1 MGFFSSAMNAVKERR
16 KEDREEINSP
26 AWIEGARGRLIP
38 CTITNISKGGA
49 QLNLDQHIILPRQ
62 FFLWMT
68 KDGKTKRECGAVW
81 RKPDHLGVRFLDRA

>member
-1 MGFFSSAMNAVKERR
+1 MGFFSSAMNVVKERR